1 MVGLIGRNAVPV
13 WRLWQLAF
21 VLLAATLF
29 ASPSHAQIGAQPI
42 RIIFPFTAGGSGD
55 AAARLIA
62 SGMSTALGRPV
73 IVENRTGA
81 DGRIGVRAVKEAAPD
96 GNTLLL
102 TPIAPI
108 SIYQHVYARLDY
120 DPIADFAAISEIGT
134 FDFGVAVGPQ
144 TDAKTMKDLVAWAK
158 AHPTEA
164 NFAIPAAGTLPHF
177 LGIMLGRA
185 AGIDLHPVPYRGS
198 AAGLTDLIAGRIPI
212 EITTTSDLVQ
222 MQKDGRIRVLA
233 TSDRERSPF
242 LPDVPTLHE
251 AGFDLAAT
259 GWYGMFA
266 PAKTPPDLI
275 ERYNKAIVDA
285 VRSPEF
291 EERMLAFGLQPTGTS
306 AAAFAAIVKDDSTTW
321 KPAIEASGFKADE

>member
-1 MVGLIGRNAVPV
+1 VTV
-13 WRLWQLAF
+13 WRPWRFRRLAF
-21 VLLAATLF
+21 AVLAAMLF
-29 ASPSHAQIGAQPI
+29 AGPSHAQIGAQPI
-42 RIIFPFTAGGSGD
+42 RIIFPFAAGGSGD

-62 SGMSTALGRPV
+62 SSMGTALGRPV

-102 TPIAPI
+102 TPIAPM
-108 SIYQHVYARLDY
+108 SIYQHVYTKLDY
-120 DPIADFAAISEIGT
+120 DPIADFAPVSEIGT

-158 AHPTEA
+158 AHPTDA

-185 AGIDLHPVPYRGS
+185 AGIDLRPVPYRGS
-198 AAGLTDLIAGRIPI
+198 AAGLTDLIAGHIPI
-212 EITTTSDLVQ
+212 EITTTADLVQ

-233 TSDRERSPF
+233 TSGKERSPF
-242 LPDVPTLHE
+242 LPNVPTLRE

-259 GWYGMFA
+259 GWYGLFA
-266 PAKTPPDLI
+266 PAKTPSDLI

-291 EERMLAFGLQPTGTS
+291 KDRMLAFGLQPTGTS
-306 AAAFAAIVKDDSTTW
+306 AAAFAAIVKDDSMMW
-321 KPAIEASGFKADE
+321 QPAIQASGFKADE

>member
-1 MVGLIGRNAVPV
+1 MTV
-13 WRLWQLAF
+13 WRPWRFRRLAF
-21 VLLAATLF
+21 AVLAAILLAG
-29 ASPSHAQIGAQPI
+29 PSHAQIGAQPI
-42 RIIFPFTAGGSGD
+42 RIIFPFAAGGSGD

-62 SGMSTALGRPV
+62 SSMGTALGRPV

-102 TPIAPI
+102 TPIAPM
-108 SIYQHVYARLDY
+108 SIYQHVYAQLDY
-120 DPIADFAAISEIGT
+120 DPIADFTPISEVGT
-134 FDFGVAVGPQ
+134 FDFGVAVGLQ
-144 TDAKTMKDLVAWAK
+144 TDVKTMKDLVAWAK
-158 AHPTEA
+158 AHPTDA

-185 AGIDLHPVPYRGS
+185 AGIDLRPVPYRGS
-198 AAGLTDLIAGRIPI
+198 AAGLTDLIAGHIPI
-212 EITTTSDLVQ
+212 EITTTADLVQ

-233 TSDRERSPF
+233 TSGKERSPF
-242 LPDVPTLHE
+242 LPNVPTLRE

-259 GWYGMFA
+259 GWYGLFA
-266 PAKTPPDLI
+266 PAKTPSDLI

-291 EERMLAFGLQPTGTS
+291 KDRMLAFGLQPTGTS
-306 AAAFAAIVKDDSTTW
+306 AAAFAEIVKDDSMMW
-321 KPAIEASGFKADE
+321 QPAIKASGFKADE

>member
-1 MVGLIGRNAVPV
+1 VRV
-13 WRLWQLAF
+13 WRPWSLWRLAF
-21 VLLAATLF
+21 ALLAATL
-29 ASPSHAQIGAQPI
+29 AAGPLHAQIGALPI
-42 RIIFPFTAGGSGD
+42 RIIFPFAAGGSGD

-62 SGMSTALGRPV
+62 EPMGAALGRPV
-73 IVENRTGA
+73 IVENRSGA
-81 DGRIGVRAVKEAAPD
+81 DGRIGVRAVKEAAAD

-120 DPIADFAAISEIGT
+120 DPIADFAPISEVGT
-134 FDFGVAVGPQ
+134 FDFGIAVGSQ
-144 TDAKTMKDLVAWAK
+144 TGARTLKDLLAWAK
-158 AHPTEA
+158 AHPLDA

-185 AGIDLHPVPYRGS
+185 AGIDLRPVPYRGS
-198 AAGLTDLIAGRIPI
+198 AAGLTDLIAGHIPI

-222 MQKDGRIRVLA
+222 MAKDGRIRVLA
-233 TSDRERSPF
+233 TSGRERSPF
-242 LPDVPTLHE
+242 LPDVPTLRE
-251 AGFDLAAT
+251 AGFDLAAA

-266 PAKTPPDLI
+266 PAKTPPDII

-291 EERMLAFGLQPTGTS
+291 KDRMLAFGLQPTGTS
-306 AAAFAAIVKDDSTTW
+306 AAAFAAIVQDDSALW
-321 KPAIEASGFKADE
+321 MPAIKASGFKAEE